1 MPLRNRGFNILE
13 ILPSHAARQRL
24 SLITLSLF
32 FFFYYSMVPGL
43 MEAITSPGIHFLPP
57 ILPDGAW
64 LAWVL
69 SAESILLT
77 PTLSLAGSGSCR

>member
-13 ILPSHAARQRL
+13 ILPSHAARQLL
-24 SLITLSLF
+24 SLITLFF
-32 FFFYYSMVPGL
+32 FFFYYSTVLGL

-64 LAWVL
+64 LGPV
-69 SAESILLT
+69 
-77 PTLSLAGSGSCR
+77 C